1 MLQYQIQ
8 VQHQL
13 AVTGLSWGT
22 IAVLIGGQD
31 FPAVT
36 DLTAALPTEFALCAQ
51 AFSFDIGND
60 VQPRECINGAN
71 SLEGAVIT
79 DRSASATFNP
89 ESELVAAHPFWTI
102 LENASR
108 IFFAVRVGV
117 TQGNVVQFHGL
128 FAQYTGISYS
138 DRANIRA
145 NDMTLRLAASTD
157 AGNDEMRIIF
167 C

>member
-1 MLQYQIQ
+1 
-8 VQHQL
+8 
-13 AVTGLSWGT
+13 
-22 IAVLIGGQD
+22 
-31 FPAVT
+31 
-36 DLTAALPTEFALCAQ
+36 
-51 AFSFDIGND
+51 
-60 VQPRECINGAN
+60 
-71 SLEGAVIT
+71 VIT

-108 IFFAVRVGV
+108 IFFGVRVGV
-117 TQGNVVQFHGL
+117 NQGNVVQFHGL

-157 AGNDEMRIIF
+157 AGNDELRIIF